1 MTFEHGKLPE
11 IGFLGTGK
19 QRLSLVHIVG
29 QLFFFLSCGLLRI
42 FNFLKNVFLLLHH
55 DLNRILFQDD
65 FIDEN
70 QAGDYE
76 IGLRLK
82 TQLQESLDKSQGPV
96 QILVLL
102 HAQQKQIKE
111 HLRNRTVQNLIR
123 IQKLIQHTIKP
134 ITYGPLQMRTALEQ
148 EQQQLHFGLGVLRL
162 VECFVDEF
170 DFSLDHSHGLLAAR
184 LHKREDLVQTL
195 DRVEEQP
202 R

>member
-1 MTFEHGKLPE
+1 MRVFT
-11 IGFLGTGK
+11 
-19 QRLSLVHIVG
+19 
-29 QLFFFLSCGLLRI
+29 
-42 FNFLKNVFLLLHH
+42 FLKNVFLLLHH

-65 FIDEN
+65 LIDEN

-82 TQLQESLDKSQGPV
+82 TELQESLDKSQGAV
-96 QILVLL
+96 EILVLL

-123 IQKLIQHTIKP
+123 IQKLIQHAIKP
-134 ITYGPLQMRTALEQ
+134 ITNGPLQMRTALEQ

-170 DFSLDHSHGLLAAR
+170 DFSLDHSHGLLTAR

-195 DRVEEQP
+195 DRVQEQP